1 MPQQVLVLSTFA
13 TLDDTLDVAKAYT
26 TMKLFGKLSHP
37 LANRPGLPLILLLP
51 FRLAQACVSVERLP
65 NFLAPYNL
73 EGYALHSPSGCW
85 DVVGA
90 WRSTVYEKMSKK
102 EGKAIP

>member
-1 MPQQVLVLSTFA
+1 MLGRRPLSGR
-13 TLDDTLDVAKAYT
+13 LDAALA
-26 TMKLFGKLSHP
+26 SHRFRT
-37 LANRPGLPLILLLP
+37 NLP
-51 FRLAQACVSVERLP
+51 FRLAQACVSVERLS

-85 DVVGA
+85 YVVGA

-102 EGKAIP
+102 EEKAIS